1 MMRLTL
7 VATMSCVT
15 LIPVAAGADTPDDG
29 KGRFAMSPVEG
40 GYLRLDKETGAV
52 SHCALKIQQ
61 WQCETVD
68 ERAKTPDSK
77 TSQLESENK
86 ALRDRVKALEDSLET
101 GKPAGSEV
109 PPVPAPKMQLP
120 SEEEV
125 DKALD
130 YAERLFKKFRDRI
143 QRIEKP
149 EPPSEGKK
157 GSGAL

>member
-7 VATMSCVT
+7 VAMMSCIT
-15 LIPVAAGADTPDDG
+15 LIPASARADTPDDG

-40 GYLRLDKETGAV
+40 GYLRLDRETGAV
-52 SHCALKIQQ
+52 AHCALKGQQ
-61 WQCETVD
+61 WLCEPVE
-68 ERAKTPDSK
+68 ERAKALDSK

-86 ALRDRVKALEDSLET
+86 ALRDRVKALEESLET
-101 GKPAGSEV
+101 GKPAGSEAQPT
-109 PPVPAPKMQLP
+109 PPAKMQLP
-120 SEEEV
+120 SEEDV